1 MEHFEL
7 AGDINTQAYAS
18 AHTHTH
24 YRVPKRAYT
33 RCNYTRSKHTMLQC
47 NTHHLSTGNVAISV
61 RDYTGAKS
69 VYSALLEISHS
80 DQLRVEPSRSQ

>member
-24 YRVPKRAYT
+24 YRRAYT

-47 NTHHLSTGNVAISV
+47 NTHHLSAGNVAISV